1 MQKGEIILRPLT
13 NLAKGMTRAEEI
25 AVKPKEMLEAGV
37 EYYDIFKEKS
47 FNLERSC

>member
-1 MQKGEIILRPLT
+1 
-13 NLAKGMTRAEEI
+13 MTRRRADEI

-37 EYYDIFKEKS
+37 EYYDIFKERS